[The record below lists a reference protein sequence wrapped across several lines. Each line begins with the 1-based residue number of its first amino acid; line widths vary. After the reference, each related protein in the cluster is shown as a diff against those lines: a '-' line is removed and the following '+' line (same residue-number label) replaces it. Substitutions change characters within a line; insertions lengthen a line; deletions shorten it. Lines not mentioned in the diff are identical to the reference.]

1 MSLISV
7 FLNLVLWLNGSLC
20 CCVTLT
26 HSTEKYSES
35 SPSNSG
41 FLFLFYKI
49 NHYLLMSKT
58 KNQKQ
63 NTIRSLFLLFIG
75 MLYLNNMTIS
85 QNSANTVSQQTDSS
99 LQTSFF
105 PNNFMSYIQPG
116 SFHDTHTIRYRT
128 HCTHPPSWTL
138 KARTRTPFIFNTSH
152 KCAELKTAVTFDV
165 SMLDSRLSAANSVEQ
180 AAAASSQT
188 KGFLYMACDAL

>member
-20 CCVTLT
+20 CRVTLT
-26 HSTEKYSES
+26 HSTEKYKSGS
-35 SPSNSG
+35 STSNSG
-41 FLFLFYKI
+41 FLLLFYKV

-58 KNQKQ
+58 KKQ

-75 MLYLNNMTIS
+75 MLYLNNITIS
-85 QNSANTVSQQTDSS
+85 QNSANTVSQQTQSPAYKHHSS
-99 LQTSFF
+99 PTL
-105 PNNFMSYIQPG
+105 

-128 HCTHPPSWTL
+128 RCTHPPSWTL

-152 KCAELKTAVTFDV
+152 KCAELKTAVTFDI
-165 SMLDSRLSAANSVEQ
+165 SMLDSRLSVANSVEQ
-180 AAAASSQT
+180 EAAASSQT
-188 KGFLYMACDAL
+188 KAFLYMACDAL